1 MTKSSD
7 SSIVYTFNHFILFC
21 FYFYLLGKSV
31 DLQDNYMLLIVISI
45 NNTNSNRYTVYT
57 VYNTEYIR
65 LIIINNRYR
74 LAAEAY
80 KYNGA
85 ISNISNSSYSV

>member
-1 MTKSSD
+1 
-7 SSIVYTFNHFILFC
+7 
-21 FYFYLLGKSV
+21 
-31 DLQDNYMLLIVISI
+31 MLLIVISI

-80 KYNGA
+80 NGT